1 MNQEDLGSQSISFE
15 GAKSDKNSL
24 EPIFYQLKKKKK
36 KKIWG
41 GTPPKYKV
49 APPLSILQWWLGLFV
64 VKIHCG

>member
-36 KKIWG
+36 NLG
-41 GTPPKYKV
+41 GHPPKV
-49 APPLSILQWWLGLFV
+49 
-64 VKIHCG
+64 